1 MFTRSE
7 LENIIVQGYP
17 NIAGLIPKLFE
28 ALDEYVWRCEPE
40 ANLLA
45 DFLFSI
51 GKPLVPFMKE
61 ALISQKLFD
70 VRHYLFSR
78 FIFEWPFEFISELE
92 EELKTISITND
103 YWNQYDLDA
112 IKVLVVNSI
121 GNQIELLNS
130 LRNKK
135 KDAKLELLKCVE
147 IEPQI
152 MEEYFKFID
161 NSSEPVSIN
170 DFYHYFYK
178 DFDST
183 SEEFLQ
189 LTSLIAR
196 ADSYNDYVKYIKH
209 IEHLQVERGIT

>member
-17 NIAGLIPKLFE
+17 HISDLIPKLFE

-51 GKPLVPFMKE
+51 GKPLIPFMKE

-78 FIFEWPFEFISELE
+78 FIFEWPFEFILELE
-92 EELKTISITND
+92 EELNTISISND

-112 IKVLVVNSI
+112 IKALVVNSV
-121 GNQIELLNS
+121 GNQIELLN
-130 LRNKK
+130 LLKNKK
-135 KDAKLELLKCVE
+135 KDAKLELLKYVE

-152 MEEYFKFID
+152 LDYFKFID
-161 NSSEPVSIN
+161 NSNGPVSIN

-178 DFDST
+178 DIDST

-189 LTSLIAR
+189 RTSLIAS
-196 ADSYNDYVKYIKH
+196 ADSYNDYAKYIKH
-209 IEHLQVERGIT
+209 IEHLLEERGIT